1 MIKRCLI
8 IVSSFI
14 QRILS
19 LELFLKIKKHK
30 GEIRSF
36 WLLSRFKSCHNSVRF
51 GRFNSIMGMRN
62 ISIGAYTGFD
72 DGLFLMA
79 WEQFGDK
86 QFTPKISIGSHC
98 HFGAYNN
105 ITCCNKIIIGEGT
118 LTGKW
123 VTITDNNHGSY
134 AINDDDCVYEWKNK
148 APASRRIH
156 CKGPVVI
163 GKNVW
168 IGDKA
173 TILSGVTI
181 GDGAVIAA
189 NSSVTKDV
197 PPYAIVGGQP
207 ARIIKMLN

>member
-1 MIKRCLI
+1 MKHILLI
-8 IVSSFI
+8 VFAIFQRLFSYELKVSFKNHI
-14 QRILS
+14 A
-19 LELFLKIKKHK
+19 
-30 GEIRSF
+30 EIRSF
-36 WLLSRFKSCHNSVRF
+36 WLFSRFKVCHNSVRF
-51 GRFNSIMGMRN
+51 GKINSMKGMKY

-72 DGLFLMA
+72 DGLYLMA

-105 ITCCNKIIIGEGT
+105 ITCCDKIIIGEGA

-134 AINDDDCVYEWKNK
+134 ATNDEDSVYEWKNK
-148 APASRRIH
+148 APVSRRIH
-156 CKGPVVI
+156 CKGPVII

-189 NSSVTKDV
+189 NSVVTKN
-197 PPYAIVGGQP
+197 IP
-207 ARIIKMLN
+207 AYSIACGNPAKILKQLL

>member
-1 MIKRCLI
+1 MKHILF
-8 IVSSFI
+8 IVFSFL
-14 QRILS
+14 QKVFPY
-19 LELFLKIKKHK
+19 ELKVSFKSHIA
-30 GEIRSF
+30 EIRSF
-36 WLLSRFKSCHNSVRF
+36 WLFSRFKSCHNSVRF
-51 GRFNSIMGMRN
+51 GKINSLKGMKY

-72 DGLFLMA
+72 DGLYLMA

-86 QFTPKISIGSHC
+86 RFTPKISIGSHC

-105 ITCCNKIIIGEGT
+105 ITCCDKIIIGEGT

-134 AINDDDCVYEWKNK
+134 ATNDADSVYEWKNK

-173 TILSGVTI
+173 TILSGVHI

>member
-1 MIKRCLI
+1 MIVFAIFQRLFSYELT
-8 IVSSFI
+8 VSFKNHI
-14 QRILS
+14 A
-19 LELFLKIKKHK
+19 
-30 GEIRSF
+30 EIRSF
-36 WLLSRFKSCHNSVRF
+36 WLFSRFKVCHNSVRF
-51 GRFNSIMGMRN
+51 GKINSMKGMKY

-72 DGLFLMA
+72 DGLYLMA

-86 QFTPKISIGSHC
+86 QLTPKISIGSHC

-105 ITCCNKIIIGEGT
+105 ITCCDKIIIGEGA

-134 AINDDDCVYEWKNK
+134 ATNDEDCVYEWKNK
-148 APASRRIH
+148 APVSRRIH
-156 CKGPVVI
+156 GKGPVII

-189 NSSVTKDV
+189 NSVVTKN
-197 PPYAIVGGQP
+197 IP
-207 ARIIKMLN
+207 AYSIACGNPAKILKQLL

>member
-1 MIKRCLI
+1 MIKSCLI
-8 IVSSFI
+8 IVFSFI

-19 LELFLKIKKHK
+19 IELFLKIKKHK
-30 GEIRSF
+30 AEFRSF
-36 WLLSRFKSCHNSVRF
+36 WLFCRFKSCHNSVRF
-51 GRFNSIMGMRN
+51 GKINSMKGMKY

-72 DGLFLMA
+72 DGLYLMA

-86 QFTPKISIGSHC
+86 QLTPKISIGSHC

-105 ITCCNKIIIGEGT
+105 ITCCDKIIIGEGT

-134 AINDDDCVYEWKNK
+134 ATNDEDCVYEWKNK

-181 GDGAVIAA
+181 GEGAVIAA

-207 ARIIKMLN
+207 AKIIKMLN

>member
-1 MIKRCLI
+1 MKHILF
-8 IVSSFI
+8 IVFSILQKVFPYELKVSFKSHI
-14 QRILS
+14 A
-19 LELFLKIKKHK
+19 
-30 GEIRSF
+30 EIRSF
-36 WLLSRFKSCHNSVRF
+36 WLFSRFKSCHNSVRF
-51 GRFNSIMGMRN
+51 GKINSMKGMKY

-72 DGLFLMA
+72 DGLYLMA

-105 ITCCNKIIIGEGT
+105 ITCCDKIIIGEGT

-134 AINDDDCVYEWKNK
+134 ATNDDDCRYEWQNK

-173 TILSGVTI
+173 TILSGVHI
-181 GDGAVIAA
+181 GEGAVIAA

-207 ARIIKMLN
+207 AKIIKQL

>member
-1 MIKRCLI
+1 MIKTI
-8 IVSSFI
+8 IVFLFSLIQKIISYEFMSSWKRHI
-14 QRILS
+14 D
-19 LELFLKIKKHK
+19 
-30 GEIRSF
+30 EIRSF
-36 WLLSRFKSCHNSVRF
+36 WLLCRFASCHNSVRF
-51 GRFNSIMGMRN
+51 GRINCLKGMKF
-62 ISIGAYTGFD
+62 ISIGEYSGFD

-79 WEQFGDK
+79 WEQFNSQK
-86 QFTPKISIGSHC
+86 FQPQISIGKHC

-105 ITCCNKIIIGEGT
+105 ITCCDKIIIGEGT
-118 LTGKW
+118 LTGKC

-134 AINDDDCVYEWKNK
+134 ATSDGGCVYEWKNN
-148 APASRRIH
+148 APVSRRIH

-173 TILSGVTI
+173 TILSGVHI

-207 ARIIKMLN
+207 AKIIKMLN